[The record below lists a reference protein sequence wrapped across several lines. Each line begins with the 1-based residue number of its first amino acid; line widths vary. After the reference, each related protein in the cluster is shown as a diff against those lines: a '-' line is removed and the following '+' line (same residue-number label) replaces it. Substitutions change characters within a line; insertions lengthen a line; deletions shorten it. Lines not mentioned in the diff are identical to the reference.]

1 MENLKKEIELLI
13 LFLLSVDLM
22 YDLKIYSKSED
33 FRLRVNVQVY
43 DYKEHTYKNFELSG
57 IDKTRSSDSIKKI
70 KTFKKQI
77 EGALKRE

>member
-33 FRLRVNVQVY
+33 FKLRVNVQVY
-43 DYKEHTYKNFELSG
+43 DYKDHKCKNFELSG
-57 IDKTRSSDSIKKI
+57 IDKTYPSDSIKKN

-77 EGALKRE
+77 EGALKK